1 MPSLPPASRWKD
13 NVNIERGK
21 FEQVLDACLDQVLH
35 KGGSLE
41 LCLEQYPEHAAELEP
56 LLRVAVESK
65 QQLDFRPSLQAK
77 ARARTALH
85 QAIQNHEAN
94 RYSSTLLGYLRKL
107 STSLSARHRWAV
119 SATAGMIILAF
130 TSTGLVTASN
140 NSTPD
145 QHLYPVKRAVEQTQV
160 FFTRGDQSRADLY
173 AKFAERRLAELEVL
187 GARGNMEHVSQLT
200 QDLDYSLKQ
209 VRFFAI
215 PGVRVFYLDDG
226 THVPTEFRPIFIQ
239 GSEIR
244 QPPLNF
250 RLDPTALENLQRLHA
265 KLQRDFNHR
274 APMLYKVFQNAPPS
288 VQTEVVKAQQITER
302 EYRGLIYTIKLVMEE
317 GS

>member
-1 MPSLPPASRWKD
+1 M
-13 NVNIERGK
+13 NIERGN

-35 KGGSLE
+35 KGGSPE
-41 LCLEQYPEHAAELEP
+41 LCLQQYPEHAAELEP
-56 LLRVAVESK
+56 LLRLAVESK
-65 QQLDFRPSLQAK
+65 QQLDFRPSPQAK
-77 ARARTALH
+77 TRARTALQ
-85 QAIQNHEAN
+85 QAIKNHEAN
-94 RYSSTLLGYLRKL
+94 RYSSTLLGYLGKL
-107 STSLSARHRWAV
+107 STPLLAKHRWAI
-119 SATAGMIILAF
+119 SATAAMFILAF
-130 TSTGLVTASN
+130 TGTGLVSVSN

-145 QHLYPVKRAVEQTQV
+145 QALYPVKRAVEQTQI

-173 AKFAERRLAELEVL
+173 AKFAERRLVELEIL
-187 GARGNMEHVSQLT
+187 GTRGNTEHVSRLT
-200 QDLDYSLKQ
+200 RDLDYSLKQ
-209 VRFFAI
+209 VRLFAI

-244 QPPLNF
+244 QPPVNF
-250 RLDPTALENLQRLHA
+250 RLDPSALENLQRLHA

-302 EYRGLIYTIKLVMEE
+302 EYMGLIYTINLIIEE
-317 GS
+317 GP

>member
-1 MPSLPPASRWKD
+1 M
-13 NVNIERGK
+13 NVERGN
-21 FEQVLDACLDQVLH
+21 FDQVLDACLDQVLH

-41 LCLEQYPEHAAELEP
+41 LCLQQYPEHAAELEP
-56 LLRVAVESK
+56 LLRLAVESK

-77 ARARTALH
+77 TRARAALQ
-85 QAIQNHEAN
+85 QAIRDREAN
-94 RYSSTLLGYLRKL
+94 RYSSTLLDYIRKL
-107 STSLSARHRWAV
+107 STSLSARHRWAF
-119 SATAGMIILAF
+119 SAVAGMILLAF
-130 TSTGLVTASN
+130 TGTGLVSFSN

-145 QHLYPVKRAVEQTQV
+145 QHLYPVKRAVEQTQM

-173 AKFAERRLAELEVL
+173 AKFAERRLVELEVL
-187 GARGNMEHVSQLT
+187 GIRGNMEHVPRLT

-209 VRFFAI
+209 VRLFAI

-226 THVPTEFRPIFIQ
+226 THVPTEFRPIFVQ

-244 QPPLNF
+244 QPPVNF
-250 RLDPTALENLQRLHA
+250 RLDPIALENLQRLHA

-274 APMLYKVFQNAPPS
+274 ASVLYTVFQNAPPS
-288 VQTEVVKAQQITER
+288 VQAEVVRALQITER
-302 EYRGLIYTIKLVMEE
+302 EYRGLIYTIEMIIEE

>member
-1 MPSLPPASRWKD
+1 M
-13 NVNIERGK
+13 NIERGN

-35 KGGSLE
+35 KGGSPE
-41 LCLEQYPEHAAELEP
+41 LCLQQYPEHAAELEP
-56 LLRVAVESK
+56 LLRLAVESK
-65 QQLDFRPSLQAK
+65 QQLDFRPSPQAK
-77 ARARTALH
+77 TRARTALQ
-85 QAIQNHEAN
+85 QAIKNHEAN
-94 RYSSTLLGYLRKL
+94 RYSPTLLGYLGKL
-107 STSLSARHRWAV
+107 STSLLAKHRWAI
-119 SATAGMIILAF
+119 SATAAMFILAF
-130 TSTGLVTASN
+130 TGTGLVTASN

-145 QHLYPVKRAVEQTQV
+145 QPLYSVKRAVEQTQI
-160 FFTRGDQSRADLY
+160 FFTRGDQSKADLY

-187 GARGNMEHVSQLT
+187 GVRGNTEHVSQLT

-209 VRFFAI
+209 VRLFAI

-244 QPPLNF
+244 RPPVNF
-250 RLDPTALENLQRLHA
+250 RLDPHALENLQRLHA